1 MYGDMLLDSVWWNCR
16 FKDDCGSLVDG
27 LQRKWPVTLCNKGS
41 VRHVQCFVLFDNQK
55 MLDAIAEGVFH
66 LTGHI
71 AICLSSSVFFY
82 KCKIRSCIAI

>member
-1 MYGDMLLDSVWWNCR
+1 M
-16 FKDDCGSLVDG
+16 
-27 LQRKWPVTLCNKGS
+27 
-41 VRHVQCFVLFDNQK
+41 QCFVLFDNQK

-82 KCKIRSCIAI
+82 KCKIRSCIAINFHSDCHIIFSRLYIRERIVDILLYCSICCQT